1 MVLSR
6 RTDSRGSVSQS
17 NWVINMDLLLSWNVS
32 DNLNVRMDVFN
43 LFNFDSVDD
52 IREYGDQGTGAIDPN
67 YLKPTSYQTPRKVR
81 LGFKYSF

>member
-1 MVLSR
+1 
-6 RTDSRGSVSQS
+6 
-17 NWVINMDLLLSWNVS
+17 MDLLLSWNVS

-52 IREYGDQGTGAIDPN
+52 IREYGDQGTGAIDKN